1 MIIYGRNPVKEA
13 IKAGKTI
20 DKVYMIKGEH
30 DAMLSSIFRDIKDEG
45 IVVSYLDRVAME
57 SLTEG
62 GNHQGIAAQ
71 VTDFEYSDLDDIMS
85 LAESQ
90 GQPALIVILDGITD
104 PHNLG
109 AIIRSAECFGAH
121 GVVIQKHRSVTVNDT
136 VIKVASGATEHI
148 AIAKV
153 TNINDAIR
161 QLKERNVWVY
171 ATDFDGKPPKSVNLT
186 GNIAI
191 VIGSEGEG
199 IKRLTKELCDDTVT
213 IPQYGKINSLN
224 ASVATGVV
232 LYEIVRQR
240 YN

>member
-90 GQPALIVILDGITD
+90 GQPALIVIL
-104 PHNLG
+104 
-109 AIIRSAECFGAH
+109 
-121 GVVIQKHRSVTVNDT
+121 
-136 VIKVASGATEHI
+136 
-148 AIAKV
+148 
-153 TNINDAIR
+153 
-161 QLKERNVWVY
+161 
-171 ATDFDGKPPKSVNLT
+171 
-186 GNIAI
+186 
-191 VIGSEGEG
+191 
-199 IKRLTKELCDDTVT
+199 
-213 IPQYGKINSLN
+213 
-224 ASVATGVV
+224 
-232 LYEIVRQR
+232 
-240 YN
+240 